1 MICIVFCAFLATTI
15 ARPFADGC
23 VGGGWRSS
31 GLSNSWAD
39 NLLRSVFV
47 THCAVLG
54 TKVLHDNSV
63 SQNFRNEIFT
73 IEFK

>member
-1 MICIVFCAFLATTI
+1 MHSWQQQLLVPLPMVVWAV
-15 ARPFADGC
+15 DGGVVDC
-23 VGGGWRSS
+23 RTVGRIIYCE
-31 GLSNSWAD
+31 AY
-39 NLLRSVFV
+39 LL
-47 THCAVLG
+47 HIVLG